1 MCIQKESLVAGCAVN
16 LIKLALHFIRNH
28 FIWIILLF
36 LSQTVRNWYLFLS
49 QGRQISN
56 YDEYKDISWLHSKK
70 HTFNLIWRQQSSNLL
85 GFHTE
90 TSHFL
95 KILSESGE
103 AGPDR
108 TMAYKWL
115 HTAHLYYTKCLP
127 SFMWQMLSN
136 SQDSDSIWT
145 NIKGPIKAALMLL
158 SYIVNSSEVLK
169 VSEDQWGYFFIMVQ
183 RQICC
188 LRPGASLRLQQA
200 LSWWGHARPFTA
212 SLASPEPQLFWF
224 CKSPHFRNHRGWE
237 SWSRTSNVGVT
248 VHSRL
253 YVL

>member
-1 MCIQKESLVAGCAVN
+1 MTP
-16 LIKLALHFIRNH
+16 IKLALHFIRNH

-127 SFMWQMLSN
+127 SFMWQMLPTN
-136 SQDSDSIWT
+136 IQDSDSIWT
-145 NIKGPIKAALMLL
+145 NIKGPVFFEDETHVLL
-158 SYIVNSSEVLK
+158 LRSSLSKSQGGSRDRFVACPEV
-169 VSEDQWGYFFIMVQ
+169 
-183 RQICC
+183 
-188 LRPGASLRLQQA
+188 RPQQA
-200 LSWWGHARPFTA
+200 R
-212 SLASPEPQLFWF
+212 SLDIYRILPGPETPVY
-224 CKSPHFRNHRGWE
+224 SGA
-237 SWSRTSNVGVT
+237 
-248 VHSRL
+248 
-253 YVL
+253 VL